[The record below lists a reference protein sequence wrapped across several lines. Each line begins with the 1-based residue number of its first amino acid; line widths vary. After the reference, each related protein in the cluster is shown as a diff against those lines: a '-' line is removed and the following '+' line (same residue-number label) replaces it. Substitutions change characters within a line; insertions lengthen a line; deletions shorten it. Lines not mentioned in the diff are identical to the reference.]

1 MVIDLQPEKIILATI
16 QNLDE
21 GILIFDEN
29 KNLYFLNK
37 KAEDLLKVKGNEVL
51 GKNVVEFKNLP
62 FFKPIFELLG
72 LDLSNVIGQRLEI
85 DEKVLEMTSTDLIV
99 GGEKKG
105 DLIILRDITRE
116 SLIEKTKSEFVSLI
130 AHQLRTPISSMRWML
145 KELIE
150 EKRGKLNKGQKGYLE
165 DLYSNSERIV
175 QFLNDLLSAIRIEEG
190 RFLRKKEPFSLEAIV
205 ELVIKLFQSEIEE
218 RKINLK
224 YERPSKR
231 LPLVKVDVEGIK
243 TVVENL
249 LDNALRYT
257 PEGGEIEIS
266 LTTPVTETELQF
278 SIKDNGIGIPE
289 DQKERIFTR
298 FFRASNAI
306 KKETEGSGLGLYIS
320 KNIIEAH
327 GGKIWFESK
336 EGKGTT
342 FYFSLPI
349 EKE

>member
-1 MVIDLQPEKIILATI
+1 MKLNLQNEELILTTI

-37 KAEDLLKVKGNEVL
+37 KAEDLLEIKGGEAL
-51 GKNVVEFKNLP
+51 GKNVVEFKKFP

-72 LDLSNVIGQRLEI
+72 LGLSNVIGQRLEI
-85 DEKVLEMTSTDLIV
+85 NGKVLEMTSTDLIV

-150 EKRGKLNKGQKGYLE
+150 EKKGKLNEKQKEYLK
-165 DLYSNSERIV
+165 DLYLDSERMV

-205 ELVIKLFQSEIEE
+205 ELVIKLFQSEIEG
-218 RKINLK
+218 RKIQLK
-224 YERPSKR
+224 YEKPSKK

-257 PEGGEIEIS
+257 QEGGKIEIS
-266 LTTPVTETELQF
+266 LTTPVTETEVQF

-298 FFRASNAI
+298 FFRASNAV

-336 EGKGTT
+336 EGEGTT

-349 EKE
+349 EEE

>member
-1 MVIDLQPEKIILATI
+1 MKLKEEDIILTTI

-37 KAEDLLKVKGNEVL
+37 KAEDLLKVKGSEIL
-51 GKNVVEFKNLP
+51 GKNVAEFKNFP

-72 LDLSNVIGQRLEI
+72 LGLSNVIGQKIETNG
-85 DEKVLEMTSTDLIV
+85 KVLEMTSIDLII
-99 GGEKKG
+99 GGEKRG
-105 DLIILRDITRE
+105 DLIIFRDVTRE

-150 EKRGKLNKGQKGYLE
+150 EKKGKLNERQKEYLK
-165 DLYSNSERIV
+165 DLYLNSERMV

-190 RFLRKKEPFSLEAIV
+190 RFLRKKELFSLEAIV
-205 ELVIKLFQSEIEE
+205 ELVIKLFQSRIEE

-224 YERPSKR
+224 YERPTQK

-243 TVVENL
+243 TVIENL
-249 LDNALRYT
+249 LDNAIRYT
-257 PEGGEIEIS
+257 PEGGEVEIS
-266 LTTPVTETELQF
+266 LTAPVTETEVQF
-278 SIKDNGIGIPE
+278 SIRDSGIGIPDE
-289 DQKERIFTR
+289 EKERIFTR

-342 FYFSLPI
+342 FYFTLPI
-349 EKE
+349 EKG

>member
-1 MVIDLQPEKIILATI
+1 MKLKDIILTTI

-37 KAEDLLKVKGNEVL
+37 KAEDLLKVKGSEIL
-51 GKNVVEFKNLP
+51 GKNVIEFKNFP

-72 LDLSNVIGQRLEI
+72 LGLSNVIGQKIETKGKI
-85 DEKVLEMTSTDLIV
+85 LEMTSIDLII
-99 GGEKKG
+99 GGEKRG
-105 DLIILRDITRE
+105 DLIIFRDVTRE
-116 SLIEKTKSEFVSLI
+116 SLIERTKSEFISLI

-150 EKRGKLNKGQKGYLE
+150 EKKGKLNERQKEYLK
-165 DLYSNSERIV
+165 DLYLNSERMV

-190 RFLRKKEPFSLEAIV
+190 RFLRKKELFSLEAIV
-205 ELVIKLFQSEIEE
+205 ELVIKLFQSRIEE

-224 YERPSKR
+224 YERPTQK

-243 TVVENL
+243 TVIENL
-249 LDNALRYT
+249 LDNAIRYT
-257 PEGGEIEIS
+257 PEGGEVEIS
-266 LTTPVTETELQF
+266 LTAPVTETEVQF
-278 SIKDNGIGIPE
+278 SIRDSGIGIPDE
-289 DQKERIFTR
+289 EKERIFTR

-342 FYFSLPI
+342 FYFTLPI

>member
-1 MVIDLQPEKIILATI
+1 MKLNLQNEELILATI

-37 KAEDLLKVKGNEVL
+37 KAEDLLKVKRSEVL
-51 GKNVVEFKNLP
+51 GKNVAEFKTFS

-72 LDLSNVIGQRLEI
+72 LGLSNVIGQRLETNG
-85 DEKVLEMTSTDLIV
+85 KVLEMTSIDIVV

-130 AHQLRTPISSMRWML
+130 AHQLRTPISSMIWML
-145 KELIE
+145 KELME
-150 EKRGKLNKGQKGYLE
+150 ERKGGLNKKQKEYLR
-165 DLYSNSERIV
+165 DLYSNCERIV
-175 QFLNDLLSAIRIEEG
+175 QFLNDLLNAIRIEEG
-190 RFLRKKEPFSLEAIV
+190 RFLRKKELFSLEAIV

-224 YERPSKR
+224 YERPAKR
-231 LPLVKVDVEGIK
+231 LPLVKIDVEGIK

-257 PEGGEIEIS
+257 QEGGEIEIS
-266 LTTPVTETELQF
+266 LTTPVTETEIQF
-278 SIKDNGIGIPE
+278 SIRDNGIGIPE

-327 GGKIWFESK
+327 GGKIWFKSK
-336 EGKGTT
+336 EGEGTT

>member
-1 MVIDLQPEKIILATI
+1 MGVNLKSEKIILATI

-37 KAEDLLKVKGNEVL
+37 KAEDLLKVRGGEIL
-51 GKNVVEFKNLP
+51 GKNIAEFKNFS
-62 FFKPIFELLG
+62 FFKPIFEILG
-72 LDLSNVIGQRLEI
+72 LGLSNVIGQRVKI
-85 DEKVLEMTSTDLIV
+85 DEKVLKITSVDLIV

-105 DLIILRDITRE
+105 DLIILEDITRE
-116 SLIEKTKSEFVSLI
+116 SLIEKAKSEFISLI

-150 EKRGKLNKGQKGYLE
+150 EKKGKLNENQKEFLKEIYL
-165 DLYSNSERIV
+165 NSERIV
-175 QFLNDLLSAIRIEEG
+175 QFLDDLLSTIRIEEG
-190 RFLRKKEPFSLEAIV
+190 KFLRKKEFFSLEAIV
-205 ELVIKLFQSEIEE
+205 ELVIKLFESEIKE
-218 RKINLK
+218 RKIQLK
-224 YERPSKR
+224 YKRPKKR
-231 LPLVKVDVEGIK
+231 LPLVKIDVEGIK

-249 LDNALRYT
+249 LDNAIRYT
-257 PEGGEIEIS
+257 PEGGEVEIS
-266 LTTPVTETELQF
+266 LIAPLTETEVQF
-278 SIKDNGIGIPE
+278 SIKDSGIGIPE
-289 DQKERIFTR
+289 SEKERIFSK

-306 KKETEGSGLGLYIS
+306 KKETEGSGLGLYIC
-320 KNIIEAH
+320 KNIIQAH

-336 EGKGTT
+336 EGEGTV